1 MIDDQ
6 ESGADGDHSTG
17 RRPGQYIDRRRYIWH
32 DLIDVYQCMEVLVAT
47 RTATTPLP
55 AAAAC
60 CAPLGAA
67 SLSDAEAE
75 ATARLF
81 KALADPHRVK
91 IVNLL
96 ATSPDPVCVCEFTGP
111 LGLSQPTVSHH
122 LKKLVQAGLLEREQ
136 RGTWAYYSLDRDAL
150 GRLAAVADLQGGTQ

>member
-1 MIDDQ
+1 V
-6 ESGADGDHSTG
+6 S
-17 RRPGQYIDRRRYIWH
+17 
-32 DLIDVYQCMEVLVAT
+32 
-47 RTATTPLP
+47 
-55 AAAAC
+55 C

-75 ATARLF
+75 ATARVF

-111 LGLSQPTVSHH
+111 LRLSQPTVSHH
-122 LKKLVQAGLLEREQ
+122 LKKLVDAGLLEREQ
-136 RGTWAYYSLDRDAL
+136 RGTWAYYSLDRDAIA
-150 GRLAAVADLQGGTQ
+150 RLALAADLQGVSP